1 MNRSAEQGERVARIV
16 ALALEEDH
24 AAADATSLAVVPQ
37 TARAQAEI
45 LAREPGVLAG
55 CRYAE
60 AALRQC
66 DAEIVIDWLKN
77 DGDAVV
83 AGDRVMTCR
92 GNAAAILAAERT
104 ALNFL
109 QQLSGTASLTAR
121 AVAEAGSV
129 QVLDT
134 RKTVP
139 LMRDA
144 QKEAVVLG
152 GGVNHRRDLEDQL
165 LLKENHFALSG
176 LPYDQTVRQAVA
188 SAAGKKVGIEAETL
202 EQAQQ
207 ALAAGAAYVLLDNF
221 RGEALR
227 EVAATLRAE
236 FPEAVLEASGGYT
249 IEELGGLAAM
259 GLNRVSMGGITHSVP
274 ALDLSM
280 LLEPLDQA

>member
-24 AAADATSLAVVPQ
+24 AAADATSLAVVPS

-45 LAREPGVLAG
+45 LAREEGVLAG

-60 AALRQC
+60 AALWQC
-66 DAEIVIDWLKN
+66 DPELEITWYKD
-77 DGDAVV
+77 DGEHLA
-83 AGDRVMTCR
+83 AGDRVMSCR
-92 GNAAAILAAERT
+92 GQAGAILAAERT

-109 QQLSGTASLTAR
+109 QQLSGVASLTAK
-121 AVAEAGSV
+121 AVAEAGPV
-129 QVLDT
+129 MVLDT
-134 RKTVP
+134 RKTLP
-139 LMRDA
+139 LLRDA

-152 GGVNHRRDLEDQL
+152 GGVNHRRGLEDQL

-176 LPYDQTVRQAVA
+176 LPYAETVSQAVA
-188 SAAGKKVGIEAETL
+188 CAAGKKVGIEAETL

-227 EVAATLRAE
+227 QITATLRE
-236 FPEAVLEASGGYT
+236 DFPDAVLEASGGYT
-249 IEELGGLAAM
+249 IKELSGLAAM
-259 GLNRVSMGGITHSVP
+259 GLDRVSMGGLTHSVP

-280 LLEPLDQA
+280 LLQPLTEA

>member
-1 MNRSAEQGERVARIV
+1 MNRCAEQGEHIARIV
-16 ALALEEDH
+16 ASALEEDH
-24 AAADATSLAVVPQ
+24 AASDATSSAVVPANARA
-37 TARAQAEI
+37 TARI
-45 LAREPGVLAG
+45 VARESGVLAG
-55 CRYAE
+55 CAYAE
-60 AALRQC
+60 EALRQC
-66 DAEIVIDWLKN
+66 DQELTLSWARG
-77 DGDAVV
+77 DGDQVV
-83 AGDRVMTCR
+83 PGEEVMVCE

-109 QQLSGTASLTAR
+109 QQLSGTATLTAR
-121 AVAEAGSV
+121 AVAEAGTV

-139 LMRDA
+139 LLRDA

-176 LPYDQTVRQAVA
+176 LDYAQTVAKAVR

-221 RGEALR
+221 RGEALKK
-227 EVAATLRAE
+227 VAATLRE
-236 FPEAVLEASGGYT
+236 QFPHAVLEASGGYT
-249 IEELGGLAAM
+249 IEELGGLAGM
-259 GLNRVSMGGITHSVP
+259 GLDRVSMGGLTHSVP

-280 LLEPLDQA
+280 LLEPK